1 MALTTLPWDFVLIL
15 FVLGVIVPWR
25 GANRVSQLLARSR
38 LETLE
43 KITIYASTI
52 AFQWTAAG
60 VTAWRS
66 YARGWNPAQL
76 GLQLSQPKT
85 IIPGISLAL
94 GLAAF
99 QFASFRHLRR
109 IPPARRGR
117 LYEISQRIMPQTL
130 TEMFPFIA
138 LVCTVSICEEFLYR
152 GFVFAVFYMSFGNS
166 LVAATIGSSA
176 FFGIGHIYQGTRGM
190 TTAFSTGMLLA
201 VVRAWSG
208 SLVPV
213 MIMHF
218 AVDLMA
224 AICGWGFLTEGR
236 SGTAQGFANSG
247 TQRQI

>member
-25 GANRVSQLLARSR
+25 GANRVSQLLARSH

-52 AFQWTAAG
+52 AFQWIAAG

-66 YARGWNPAQL
+66 YVRGWNPAQL

-85 IIPGISLAL
+85 MIPVGISLAL
-94 GLAAF
+94 GLAAL
-99 QFASFRHLRR
+99 QFGSFRHLRKV
-109 IPPARRGR
+109 PLAQRGR

-152 GFVFAVFYMSFGNS
+152 GFVFAVFYMLFGNS

-176 FFGIGHIYQGTRGM
+176 FFGIGHIYQGTRGV

-201 VVRAWSG
+201 IVRAWSG

-218 AVDLMA
+218 VVDLMA
-224 AICGWGFLTEGR
+224 GILGWVFLALGR
-236 SGTAQGFANSG
+236 SGHAEGFANSG
-247 TQRQI
+247 TQR